1 MFWRQLAEG
10 ESRVC
15 AAVIRRVTQFFP
27 SFAPIRV
34 RAQHDD
40 LVVAPLQRGLDRVS
54 QANPNSFPHHQPID
68 YRFDSVTL
76 AFFQPNWFG
85 AIECDN
91 FSIDARADKSLAFH
105 FLDDISEFAD
115 LIVHQRREDDDSA
128 VRFVPENLIDNLLWR
143 LPMNRF
149 ASRRIVRLTD
159 RRKKNSQVVVNLG
172 RGRDC
177 RSWIGAGTA
186 LLDRD
191 RWGKSFDAIHF
202 RLFHLIAAL
211 PRVSGESFDVTALAL
226 GVARVEVAGRFPGT
240 AQPRDDHQLL
250 PRAFHVEVLQ
260 IVLARTTDLDNLRR
274 HRDDKSR
281 TF

>member
-40 LVVAPLQRGLDRVS
+40 LGVAPLQRGLDRVS

-68 YRFDSVTL
+68 YRFDGVTL
-76 AFFQPNWFG
+76 AFFQTNWLG
-85 AIECDN
+85 AIEFDN
-91 FSIDARADKSLAFH
+91 FSIDARADKSLAFQ

-115 LIVHQRREDDDSA
+115 LTVHQRREDDDSA

-149 ASRRIVRLTD
+149 ACRRIVRLTD
-159 RRKKNSQVVVNLG
+159 RRKKNAQVVVNLG
-172 RGRDC
+172 RRRDNL
-177 RSWIGAGTA
+177 SWVGAGTEVLDDDRCGKFVYYIDVGLI
-186 LLDRD
+186 LLIDEV
-191 RWGKSFDAIHF
+191 
-202 RLFHLIAAL
+202 
-211 PRVSGESFDVTALAL
+211 PRVSDE
-226 GVARVEVAGRFPGT
+226 
-240 AQPRDDHQLL
+240 
-250 PRAFHVEVLQ
+250 
-260 IVLARTTDLDNLRR
+260 
-274 HRDDKSR
+274 
-281 TF
+281 